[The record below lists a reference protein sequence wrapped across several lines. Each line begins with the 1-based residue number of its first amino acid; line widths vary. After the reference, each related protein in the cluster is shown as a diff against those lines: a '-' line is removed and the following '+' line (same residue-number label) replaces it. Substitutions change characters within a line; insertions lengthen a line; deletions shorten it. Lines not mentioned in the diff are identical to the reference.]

1 MMLLYYY
8 RGLEGWF
15 MGREAGMV
23 RGTKLILIAG
33 ALVLTAGGHSF
44 AADLPPAPMPPPRAP
59 AAYVPAP
66 IPYYNWT
73 GFYVGGNLGYGFG
86 GVSASDSIGSSF
98 ASTTQ
103 QSFLGGGQVGA
114 NWEFGPGVVIGAE
127 ADFDWLPNT
136 SNATTITAPA
146 ALGGGTATTTI
157 NDRWLTLVDARLGYA
172 WDRLLVYGKGGW
184 AFAGVSNSNVTVAGT
199 GYGNNGSGSNNGW
212 TAGAG
217 LEYAVW
223 GTWSVRAEYD
233 FVRLNNATFTVSP
246 AAPKPFG
253 GDVISSNNRQISLLT
268 VGLNYKFGGW

>member
-1 MMLLYYY
+1 MK
-8 RGLEGWF
+8 R
-15 MGREAGMV
+15 A
-23 RGTKLILIAG
+23 TKRILIAG
-33 ALVLTAGGHSF
+33 VFALSAAGQAF

-59 AAYVPAP
+59 ATYVPAP

-73 GFYVGGNLGYGFG
+73 GFYIGGNLGYGFG
-86 GVSASDSIGSSF
+86 GSSASDTAKSSI
-98 ASTTQ
+98 TTTTS
-103 QSFLGGGQVGA
+103 QSFLGGGQAGF

-136 SNATTITAPA
+136 SNAVTLTNVGPPPATANA
-146 ALGGGTATTTI
+146 TI
-157 NDRWLTLVDARLGYA
+157 NSRWLTLVDARLGYA

-184 AFAGVSNSNVTVAGT
+184 AFAGAGNSNLNIGGAPIAASVSNSNQ
-199 GYGNNGSGSNNGW
+199 GW

-217 LEYAVW
+217 VEYAFA

-233 FVRLNNATFTVSP
+233 FVRLNNATLTAP
-246 AAPKPFG
+246 ASVGAPFA

>member
-1 MMLLYYY
+1 MRRATKMILV
-8 RGLEGWF
+8 
-15 MGREAGMV
+15 AGV
-23 RGTKLILIAG
+23 LAIA
-33 ALVLTAGGHSF
+33 AGGQAF

-157 NDRWLTLVDARLGYA
+157 NDRWLTLVDARVGYA

-184 AFAGVSNSNVTVAGT
+184 AFAGVSNSNVTVLGT

-233 FVRLNNATFTVSP
+233 FVRLNNATFTVSS
-246 AAPKPFG
+246 AAPKPFA
-253 GDVISSNNRQISLLT
+253 GDIISSNNRQISLLT